1 MEEVVNRPK
10 LEEPDILVCAD
21 DYRELVNGK
30 IRWERRF
37 WTLLWV
43 IITPE
48 EDGTM
53 EIEIHTRHFFAADT
67 ITEIKAMKTDYGI
80 YQWMQKGKDGQWWP
94 AFQWNDYN
102 DGSP

>member
-1 MEEVVNRPK
+1 MSVFCEK
-10 LEEPDILVCAD
+10 Q
-21 DYRELVNGK
+21 
-30 IRWERRF
+30 IRAIYQP
-37 WTLLWV
+37 TY
-43 IITPE
+43 ITPE